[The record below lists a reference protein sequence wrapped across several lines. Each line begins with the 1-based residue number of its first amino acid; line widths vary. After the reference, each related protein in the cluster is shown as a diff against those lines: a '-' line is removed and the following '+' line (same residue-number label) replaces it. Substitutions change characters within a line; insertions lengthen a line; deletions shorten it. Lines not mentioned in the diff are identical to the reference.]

1 MLFRDL
7 IDSEGNLLFPS
18 LFLSILL
25 SATIDYDF
33 DFDVDLDLDLVFEVA
48 FNISCNDFPYYVSL
62 DSRVSHEECCKIT
75 LTYLAD

>member
-7 IDSEGNLLFPS
+7 IDSEGNLLFPC

-25 SATIDYDF
+25 SATIDYEF
-33 DFDVDLDLDLVFEVA
+33 DLDVDLDLVFEVA

>member
-33 DFDVDLDLDLVFEVA
+33 DFDVDLDLVFEVA

-62 DSRVSHEECCKIT
+62 DSRVNHEECCKIT